1 MFRSRN
7 RHVFRPTAYGSRRRR
22 RIPRW
27 LVLLVSGIILGAG
40 GLLFLQKSYGPTRL
54 TLEQSEQLQFD
65 LNSAN
70 IDKQRLETELGRK
83 ERELAEVQTELDQTE
98 SQLARVEGRLATI
111 DEDLQVLADAIP
123 ADPRGTSPGV
133 RAANFV
139 NRDGKLDYTIL
150 IMQDKDKMDEPFKG
164 NIDYIISGQYSN
176 GAQANVDIERS
187 DLELEQFIQLK
198 GSFDLPDHYTAHQVT
213 IRIRAT
219 GSDKVVA
226 TRTLIAKR

>member
-27 LVLLVSGIILGAG
+27 LVLLVSGVILGAG

-98 SQLARVEGRLATI
+98 SRLARVEGRMATV

-123 ADPRGTSPGV
+123 PDPRGTSPGV
-133 RAANFV
+133 RAATFTN
-139 NRDGKLDYTIL
+139 NEGKLDYSIL
-150 IMQDKDKMDEPFKG
+150 IMQDKDKMDEPFQG
-164 NIDYIISGQYSN
+164 NIDFVIAGQYSN

-187 DLELEQFIQLK
+187 DLELEQF
-198 GSFDLPDHYTAHQVT
+198 
-213 IRIRAT
+213 
-219 GSDKVVA
+219 
-226 TRTLIAKR
+226 